1 MTWTLRTLGLVV
13 CACVR
18 RESSSYFSPVSLYSQ
33 IIMALFLLYFFLI
46 GDIGTKSCI
55 HPHRLAFLLRCL
67 VKRDKTPSG
76 FIVGTDHIEAFVQV
90 SSDQA

>member
-18 RESSSYFSPVSLYSQ
+18 RESSSYLSPVSLYSQ